1 VWKVRN
7 LLPSFITIH
16 IPILAHVD
24 NSDTIN
30 INKKEQIMR
39 FPRKP
44 SILFLVLFLLGYGI
58 NYFVG
63 IELLGVLTAL
73 MAIISA
79 IFFLIGR

>member
-1 VWKVRN
+1 
-7 LLPSFITIH
+7 
-16 IPILAHVD
+16 
-24 NSDTIN
+24 
-30 INKKEQIMR
+30 MR

>member
-1 VWKVRN
+1 MK
-7 LLPSFITIH
+7 
-16 IPILAHVD
+16 
-24 NSDTIN
+24 
-30 INKKEQIMR
+30 

-58 NYFVG
+58 DAFMHY
-63 IELLGVLTAL
+63 ELLGILTAL